1 MFRIVICEDEISQR
15 EKLKEYIHKIFDEN
29 KEKVEIIE
37 FESAEELLSSGII
50 LKEVDIFLLD
60 IKMNGLSGMDLAKM
74 IRKEDDRSEII
85 FVTSLVEYIQDGYTV
100 RAYRYLLKPIE
111 YEEIK
116 KHLLNCISDI
126 KKKKGNFIIE
136 NRDGMRRIPIKEIT
150 YIEVR
155 KKELTIHTVD
165 STYYTQGSL
174 DKIEQDFEKYN
185 FYRCHKSYLINME
198 YIDSI
203 TKNSVFIGEEEIYVS
218 RHRMNELKTKF
229 TYMLGDILC

>member
-1 MFRIVICEDEISQR
+1 MFRVVICEDEISQR

-155 KKELTIHTVD
+155 KK
-165 STYYTQGSL
+165 
-174 DKIEQDFEKYN
+174 
-185 FYRCHKSYLINME
+185 
-198 YIDSI
+198 
-203 TKNSVFIGEEEIYVS
+203 
-218 RHRMNELKTKF
+218 
-229 TYMLGDILC
+229 

>member
-1 MFRIVICEDEISQR
+1 MFRVVICEDEISQR
-15 EKLKEYIHKIFDEN
+15 EKLKEYIQKIFDEN
-29 KEKVEIIE
+29 KEELEIIE
-37 FESAEELLSSGII
+37 FESAEELLSSGLI
-50 LKEVDIFLLD
+50 LKEVDIFILD

-74 IRKEDDRSEII
+74 IRKEDDRSEMI
-85 FVTSLVEYIQDGYTV
+85 FVTSLVEYIQEGYTV

-111 YEEIK
+111 YKELK

-126 KKKKGNFIIE
+126 KKKNGNFIIE
-136 NRDGMRRIPIKEIT
+136 NREGMRRIPIKEIT

-203 TKNSVFIGEEEIYVS
+203 TKNSVVIGNEEIYVS
-218 RHRMNELKTKF
+218 RHRMNEIKTKF
-229 TYMLGDILC
+229 TYMLGEILC

>member
-1 MFRIVICEDEISQR
+1 MFRVVICEDEISQR
-15 EKLKEYIHKIFDEN
+15 EKLKEYIQKIFDEN
-29 KEKVEIIE
+29 KEELEIIE

-50 LKEVDIFLLD
+50 LKEVDIFILD

-155 KKELTIHTVD
+155 KKELTIHTLD
-165 STYYTQGSL
+165 YIYYIQGSL

-218 RHRMNELKTKF
+218 RHRINELKTKF
-229 TYMLGDILC
+229 TYMLGATI

>member
-1 MFRIVICEDEISQR
+1 M
-15 EKLKEYIHKIFDEN
+15 
-29 KEKVEIIE
+29 
-37 FESAEELLSSGII
+37 
-50 LKEVDIFLLD
+50 
-60 IKMNGLSGMDLAKM
+60 
-74 IRKEDDRSEII
+74 
-85 FVTSLVEYIQDGYTV
+85 
-100 RAYRYLLKPIE
+100 
-111 YEEIK
+111 
-116 KHLLNCISDI
+116 LNCISDI

-136 NRDGMRRIPIKEIT
+136 NRDGMRRILVKEIT

-198 YIDSI
+198 YIGSI
-203 TKNSVFIGEEEIYVS
+203 TKNSVFIGKEEIYVS

>member
-1 MFRIVICEDEISQR
+1 MFRVVICEDEISQR
-15 EKLKEYIHKIFDEN
+15 EKLKEYIQKIFDEN
-29 KEKVEIIE
+29 KEELEIIE
-37 FESAEELLSSGII
+37 FESAEELLSSGLI
-50 LKEVDIFLLD
+50 LKEVDIFILD

-74 IRKEDDRSEII
+74 IRKEDDRSEMI
-85 FVTSLVEYIQDGYTV
+85 FVTSLVEYIQEGYTV

-111 YEEIK
+111 YKELK

-126 KKKKGNFIIE
+126 KKKNGNFIIE
-136 NRDGMRRIPIKEIT
+136 NREGMRRIPIKEIT

-155 KKELTIHTVD
+155 KKELTIHTLD
-165 STYYTQGSL
+165 SIYYTQGSL

-203 TKNSVFIGEEEIYVS
+203 TKNSVVIGNEEIYVS